1 MKKFLL
7 IVCTLVLMV
16 SLTACGSKFDGS
28 RTGNDSEF
36 VMEYRVLNKTD
47 TQDLIAESGDTISG
61 KIIVNKGSLSIKIQ
75 KDDEEPIYKNNGIS
89 VSTAFDVEINESGTY
104 TVSVTGEKA
113 KGSVSFTV
121 VTNGGNETVT
131 FQAIILEIQ
140 DGYYLVEPME
150 GSAEL
155 NSADQIII
163 PMKNMNPS
171 PEPEVGDVLEIEYD
185 GSIAES
191 YPAQISNVYSIRV
204 VES

>member
-36 VMEYRVLNKTD
+36 VMEFRVLNKTD

-89 VSTAFDVEINESGTY
+89 VSNAFDVEINNCKEII
-104 TVSVTGEKA
+104 TGY
-113 KGSVSFTV
+113 V
-121 VTNGGNETVT
+121 
-131 FQAIILEIQ
+131 IINL
-140 DGYYLVEPME
+140 P
-150 GSAEL
+150 
-155 NSADQIII
+155 
-163 PMKNMNPS
+163 
-171 PEPEVGDVLEIEYD
+171 
-185 GSIAES
+185 
-191 YPAQISNVYSIRV
+191 
-204 VES
+204 